1 MYSELIELLSSVIPR
16 DYNFEVWVLVLIV
29 GLMCVDMLT
38 GFSQAVYNKSLK
50 SGIMSKGL
58 LKKFSILC
66 SLIISLPLMMLIGPE
81 VGAPMLLLM
90 YTTEIVNELLSIIE
104 NLQRM
109 GVDVKFLQPIY
120 NLLESKVDK
129 KDGDN
134 D

>member
-1 MYSELIELLSSVIPR
+1 MNSVVIELLNGVIPKV
-16 DYNFEVWVLVLIV
+16 YNFELIVLALIV
-29 GLMCVDMLT
+29 GLMFVDMLT

-50 SGIMSKGL
+50 SGVMSKGL

-66 SLIISLPLMMLIGPE
+66 SLVISLPLMMLIGPE
-81 VGAPMLLLM
+81 IGAPMLLLM

-109 GVDVKFLQPIY
+109 DVDVKFLKPIY

-129 KDGDN
+129 KDD
-134 D
+134 DK